1 MDSLIAILTE
11 PYRLLIDYS
20 SNDKIRNRSVSAVTR
35 LWPGQSD
42 NRCSILDRDREINLP
57 HNFQTGAGAHR
68 AVCPIVTA
76 GPFLTDDVDGDCGF
90 IFSAFR

>member
-35 LWPGQSD
+35 LWAGQSD
-42 NRCSILDRDREINLP
+42 TRGSILDGYREINLP
-57 HNFQTGAGAHR
+57 HSIQTAAGAHR

-76 GPFLTDDVDGDCGF
+76 DLSLR
-90 IFSAFR
+90 I